1 MFETVVEAAD
11 RLADAV
17 RECDPPAD
25 DDALVA
31 GLRAAIAARNAAD
44 GLLARLT
51 GEIECRGTATRL
63 GMSVRELLSR
73 SGCVPVVASRAIR
86 LGRAIAHL
94 PAVARHLRDGSLSA
108 EFADAVA
115 RGVRHVCTRTR
126 SPLGSEVAVE
136 TEAVLIGHAL
146 AGRSPVE
153 IADRARAIALEH
165 EPEIDDHEPATPVA
179 EDTTLNEVSW
189 AQRDD
194 GRLAGTF
201 DLDVVTG
208 ERLISCVDTASRPK
222 PLPDGTPDPRSAA
235 QRRADAFVQVVEA
248 ASRRALGDG
257 GLMAPARTEILLT
270 VPVGGEVVPWRPPS
284 LQWLGSVSDSAVS
297 LLACDAAVTRIRL
310 DGNAAPVDT
319 SPSARL
325 FTGRTRKAI
334 VARDECCIKCGDPA
348 SWTDVHHIVFHSDGG
363 PTTCDN
369 GCLLCRTCHI
379 AVHQHG
385 WDIGMGPDRHPW
397 IRPPATVDPR
407 RELQPA
413 TTDGHS
419 GSTRSRPEN
428 RPATAH

>member
-1 MFETVVEAAD
+1 MFDSVVEAAD

-17 RECDPPAD
+17 RESEMPAD
-25 DDALVA
+25 DDDALLRGV
-31 GLRAAIAARNAAD
+31 RAAVAARDAAD

-51 GEIECRGTATRL
+51 GEIEARGTAKRW
-63 GMSVRELLSR
+63 GMSVRELLAR
-73 SGCVPVVASRAIR
+73 HGCVPVVAARAIR

-94 PAVARHLRDGSLSA
+94 PALARHLRDGTISA
-108 EFADAVA
+108 EYADAVA

-126 SPLGSEVAVE
+126 SPLGSELATD

-153 IADRARAIALEH
+153 IADRARAIALAHQAEADGD
-165 EPEIDDHEPATPVA
+165 EDAVTPVA
-179 EDTTLNEVSW
+179 EDTALNEVSW

-194 GRLAGTF
+194 GRLAGSF
-201 DLDVVTG
+201 DLDVVAG
-208 ERLISCVDTASRPK
+208 ERLISCVDTASRPR
-222 PLPDGTPDPRSAA
+222 PLPDGTPDPRSAN

-248 ASRRALGDG
+248 ASRALGVDG
-257 GLMAPARTEILLT
+257 LVGSAKTEILLT
-270 VPVGGEVVPWRPPS
+270 VPATHDECCGIAPAGPAH
-284 LQWLGSVSDSAVS
+284 LQWMGSVSDETVS
-297 LLACDAAVTRIRL
+297 LLSCDASVTRIAV
-310 DGNAAPVDT
+310 DVDAAPVNI

-334 VARDECCIKCGDPA
+334 VARDQSCVMCGNPA
-348 SWTDVHHIVFHSDGG
+348 SWTDVHHIVFHSQGG

-385 WDIGMGPDRHPW
+385 WEIEMGPDRHPW
-397 IRPPATVDPR
+397 IRPPASVDPR

-413 TTDGHS
+413 Y
-419 GSTRSRPEN
+419 N
-428 RPATAH
+428 RRTLRLDTAAA

>member
-1 MFETVVEAAD
+1 MFDDVLEAAD

-17 RECDPPAD
+17 RECEPPTD
-25 DDALVA
+25 DDALLA
-31 GLRAAIAARNAAD
+31 GLRAAVAARNAAD
-44 GLLARLT
+44 GSLARLT
-51 GEIECRGTATRL
+51 GEIECRGTAKRL
-63 GMSVRELLSR
+63 GMSVREVLLR
-73 SGCVPVVASRAIR
+73 SGWVPVVASRAIR

-126 SPLGSEVAVE
+126 SPLGPEVAVE
-136 TEAVLIGHAL
+136 TEAMLIGHAL

-153 IADRARAIALEH
+153 IADRARVIALEH
-165 EPEIDDHEPATPVA
+165 QPEIEDDEPVTPVA

-189 AQRDD
+189 AQRED

-248 ASRRALGDG
+248 ASRALGDG
-257 GLMAPARTEILLT
+257 GLVAPAKTEILLT
-270 VPVGGEVVPWRPPS
+270 VPATTTECCGVAPAGPAH
-284 LQWLGSVSDSAVS
+284 LQWMGTVSDEAVS
-297 LLACDAAVTRIRL
+297 LLSCDASVSRIAV
-310 DGNAAPVDT
+310 DVDAAPVDI
-319 SPSARL
+319 SASARL

-348 SWTDVHHIVFHSDGG
+348 AWTDVHHIVFHSDGG

-385 WDIGMGPDRHPW
+385 WEIVMGPDRHPW
-397 IRPPATVDPR
+397 IRPPATVDPS

-413 TTDGHS
+413 Y
-419 GSTRSRPEN
+419 N
-428 RPATAH
+428 RRTLRLDSLAA